1 MNMHILFYNFHKLNL
16 EKEVYK
22 LRLYFQAFTPKI
34 NMQSSDKKTNLKVK
48 EPLTQAN
55 EYGKR
60 QKVGH
65 PKLPLV
71 IGAINFQQ

>member
-1 MNMHILFYNFHKLNL
+1 
-16 EKEVYK
+16 
-22 LRLYFQAFTPKI
+22 
-34 NMQSSDKKTNLKVK
+34 VK

-60 QKVGH
+60 QKVGE

-71 IGAINFQQ
+71 IGAIKFQQ